1 MHAFIHTYRPVK
13 LLISIYYR
21 CMVGLETRRVE
32 LSSAWLGAARCLNE
46 LGLARPFLELAKE
59 ARFGS
64 RAMFWYLLLY
74 YLVN

>member
-1 MHAFIHTYRPVK
+1 
-13 LLISIYYR
+13 
-21 CMVGLETRRVE
+21 MVGLETRRVE